1 MSRKPTLPGVD
12 EEALA
17 SLARMFPPNSGPG
30 AQAENKGKA
39 PAASSPVVV
48 PPKPAEM
55 PPPAQPPA
63 GQTASSA
70 DKPKMSPPPSA
81 EAPATK
87 PTDALRAVADQPA
100 NSPRGAPSDANK
112 AAGPTAGPMVVP
124 QSRGGSGPIAW
135 LALLVALVALAV
147 AGSYGA
153 PSELIERLRAAVGPN
168 QALDMLTERR
178 AAIDAQFAADATAV
192 KDLDG
197 RLAAAISRLDA
208 IEAVGGS
215 NQAAAKRVDALE
227 AAVNALVE
235 RAGAHEE
242 AVRAAIGRLNNVQ
255 LHAVD
260 IDNAL
265 KAASDRI
272 GLAEEATKE
281 TGTKMTAIDEAH
293 RRLLS
298 ELSSSID
305 ALQKIDRRPERLYL
319 AAIQLRGA
327 LQGSAPYGKELA
339 AVAGLAGN
347 GDELR
352 AALKVLAARADTGVP
367 TVPELRAAF
376 AKAVSSR
383 VAAAPGNRDSVTD
396 RGFAWV
402 RSWLPSGPSRAEA
415 SDSRNAAAVAMAERS
430 LGEGQLAAAVDQLL
444 LLEDRAAL
452 LAAEWLREASAR
464 LAVDK
469 ASVAVTSQA
478 FEQLKA
484 AP

>member
-30 AQAENKGKA
+30 AQAENKGK
-39 PAASSPVVV
+39 V
-48 PPKPAEM
+48 PE
-55 PPPAQPPA
+55 PA

-70 DKPKMSPPPSA
+70 DKPKVSPPPSA

-100 NSPRGAPSDANK
+100 TSPRGAPSDANK
-112 AAGPTAGPMVVP
+112 AAGPAAAPTVVP

-178 AAIDAQFAADATAV
+178 AAIDAQSAADATAV

-197 RLAAAISRLDA
+197 GLAAAISRLDA

-255 LHAVD
+255 LHAGD
-260 IDNAL
+260 LDKAL

-298 ELSSSID
+298 ELSSTID

-319 AAIQLRGA
+319 AAIQLPAA
-327 LQGSAPYGKELA
+327 LQGSAPHRNELA
-339 AVAGLAGN
+339 AVSRLP
-347 GDELR
+347 
-352 AALKVLAARADTGVP
+352 P
-367 TVPELRAAF
+367 T
-376 AKAVSSR
+376 
-383 VAAAPGNRDSVTD
+383 
-396 RGFAWV
+396 
-402 RSWLPSGPSRAEA
+402 
-415 SDSRNAAAVAMAERS
+415 
-430 LGEGQLAAAVDQLL
+430 
-444 LLEDRAAL
+444 
-452 LAAEWLREASAR
+452 
-464 LAVDK
+464 
-469 ASVAVTSQA
+469 
-478 FEQLKA
+478 
-484 AP
+484 